1 MFTCRECDAPINP
14 ATEICP
20 YCGADLTEG
29 AAALAAEPTKKRS
42 AAKLALFYAALL
54 TGVLA
59 IFWYALPERSSDREA
74 SAIGAMHVIRAG
86 LADYTRAEGKY
97 PQSLEALGDRIREA
111 ARNAQRE
118 GYQLL
123 YSPGAPAADGRVHS
137 YTLLARPGNYGFRN
151 LYTDE
156 TGLVRATRENRPAT
170 AQDPL
175 IE

>member
-29 AAALAAEPTKKRS
+29 AAALTAASAKKRS
-42 AAKLALFYAALL
+42 IAKLLVVYAALL
-54 TGVLA
+54 AGLLA
-59 IFWYALPERSSDREA
+59 IFWYALPQRSSNREA
-74 SAIGAMHVIRAG
+74 SAIEAMQVMRSA
-86 LADYTRAEGKY
+86 LADYARAEGQY
-97 PQSLEALGDRIREA
+97 PQSLEALSDRIREA
-111 ARNAQRE
+111 ARNAQRD

-123 YSPGAPAADGRVHS
+123 YSPGTTAADGRVHS

-156 TGLVRATRENRPAT
+156 SGLVRATRENRPAT
-170 AQDPL
+170 AQDPP